1 MSVFNFRKKDNV
13 ESIDNVVGVNEDEI
27 EEKIDK
33 RLEDGDN
40 QNTQDDLL
48 KEIYESLEYT
58 NSFLAQISLAMGEL
72 VKQQTIANALHILDS
87 EYNNADSIMD
97 VDEILQKKYALLGSI
112 FIDYS
117 AKEKEENDNE

>member
-13 ESIDNVVGVNEDEI
+13 ESIDNVVGINEDAI
-27 EEKIDK
+27 EEEIDK

-58 NSFLAQISLAMGEL
+58 NSFLAQISLAMGQL

-117 AKEKEENDNE
+117 VKEKEENDNE

>member
-13 ESIDNVVGVNEDEI
+13 ESIDNVIGINEDAI
-27 EEKIDK
+27 EEEIDK

-117 AKEKEENDNE
+117 VKEKEENDNE

>member
-13 ESIDNVVGVNEDEI
+13 ESIDNVVDINEDAI

-58 NSFLAQISLAMGEL
+58 NSFLAQISLTMGEL

-87 EYNNADSIMD
+87 EYDNADSIMN
-97 VDEILQKKYALLGSI
+97 VDEILQKHYALLGSI

>member
-48 KEIYESLEYT
+48 KEIY
-58 NSFLAQISLAMGEL
+58 N
-72 VKQQTIANALHILDS
+72 
-87 EYNNADSIMD
+87 
-97 VDEILQKKYALLGSI
+97 
-112 FIDYS
+112 
-117 AKEKEENDNE
+117 

>member
-1 MSVFNFRKKDNV
+1 MSVFNFRKKDNI
-13 ESIDNVVGVNEDEI
+13 ESVDNVIGVNEDAI
-27 EEKIDK
+27 EEEIDK

-117 AKEKEENDNE
+117 VKEKEENDNE

>member
-13 ESIDNVVGVNEDEI
+13 ESIDNVVDINEDAI

-58 NSFLAQISLAMGEL
+58 NSFLAQISLTMGEL

-87 EYNNADSIMD
+87 EYDNADSIMN

-117 AKEKEENDNE
+117 VKEKGENDNE

>member
-13 ESIDNVVGVNEDEI
+13 ESIDNVVDINEDAI

-58 NSFLAQISLAMGEL
+58 NSFLAQISLTMGEL

-87 EYNNADSIMD
+87 EYDNADSIMN

-117 AKEKEENDNE
+117 AKEKEENDN

>member
-13 ESIDNVVGVNEDEI
+13 ESIDNVVGVNEDKI

-58 NSFLAQISLAMGEL
+58 NSFLAQISLTMGEL

-87 EYNNADSIMD
+87 EYDNADSIMN

>member
-13 ESIDNVVGVNEDEI
+13 ESIDNVIGINEDAI
-27 EEKIDK
+27 EEEIDK

-97 VDEILQKKYALLGSI
+97 VDEILQKKYALLSSI
-112 FIDYS
+112 FVDYS
-117 AKEKEENDNE
+117 VKEKEENDNE

>member
-13 ESIDNVVGVNEDEI
+13 ESIDNVVDINEDAI

-58 NSFLAQISLAMGEL
+58 NSFLAQISLTMGEL

-87 EYNNADSIMD
+87 EYDNEDSIMN

>member
-1 MSVFNFRKKDNV
+1 MSVFNFFKKDNV
-13 ESIDNVVGVNEDEI
+13 ESIDNVVGINEDAI

-58 NSFLAQISLAMGEL
+58 NSFLAQISLTMGEL

-87 EYNNADSIMD
+87 EYDNADSIMN
-97 VDEILQKKYALLGSI
+97 VDEILQKKYDLLGSI

>member
-40 QNTQDDLL
+40 QNTQDDLF

-72 VKQQTIANALHILDS
+72 VKQQTIANALHVLNS
-87 EYNNADSIMD
+87 EYDNADSIMK
-97 VDEILQKKYALLGSI
+97 VDEILEKKYALLGEI
-112 FIDYS
+112 FVDYQQ
-117 AKEKEENDNE
+117 KQNQE

>member
-13 ESIDNVVGVNEDEI
+13 ESIDNVVDINEDAT

-33 RLEDGDN
+33 RLKDEDN

-48 KEIYESLEYT
+48 KEIYESLEYA
-58 NSFLAQISLAMGEL
+58 NSFLAQISLTMGEL

>member
-1 MSVFNFRKKDNV
+1 MSVFNFRKKDNA
-13 ESIDNVVGVNEDEI
+13 ESIDNVVGINEDAI
-27 EEKIDK
+27 EEEIDK
-33 RLEDGDN
+33 RLEDRDN

-117 AKEKEENDNE
+117 VKEKEENDNE

>member
-72 VKQQTIANALHILDS
+72 VKQQTIANALHVLNS
-87 EYNNADSIMD
+87 EYDNADSIMK
-97 VDEILQKKYALLGSI
+97 VDEILEKKYALLGEI
-112 FIDYS
+112 FVDYQQ
-117 AKEKEENDNE
+117 KQNQE

>member
-13 ESIDNVVGVNEDEI
+13 ESIDNVVDINEDAI

-58 NSFLAQISLAMGEL
+58 NSFLAQISLTMGEL

-87 EYNNADSIMD
+87 EYDNADSIMN

>member
-1 MSVFNFRKKDNV
+1 MSVFNFRKKDDV
-13 ESIDNVVGVNEDEI
+13 ESVDNVVGINEDAI
-27 EEKIDK
+27 EEEIDK

-40 QNTQDDLL
+40 QNIQDDLL
-48 KEIYESLEYT
+48 KEVYESLEYT

-117 AKEKEENDNE
+117 VKEKEENDNE

>member
-58 NSFLAQISLAMGEL
+58 NSFLAQISLTMGEL

-87 EYNNADSIMD
+87 EYDNADSIMN

>member
-1 MSVFNFRKKDNV
+1 MSVFNFFKKDNV
-13 ESIDNVVGVNEDEI
+13 ESIDNVIGINEDVI
-27 EEKIDK
+27 EEGIDK
-33 RLEDGDN
+33 MEDGDN
-40 QNTQDDLL
+40 QNTQDDLF

-87 EYNNADSIMD
+87 EYDNADSIMD

>member
-13 ESIDNVVGVNEDEI
+13 ESIDNVVDINEDAI

-58 NSFLAQISLAMGEL
+58 NSFLAQISLTMGEL

-87 EYNNADSIMD
+87 EYDNADSIMN

-112 FIDYS
+112 FIDYL

>member
-13 ESIDNVVGVNEDEI
+13 ESIDNVVDINEDAI

-58 NSFLAQISLAMGEL
+58 NSFLAQISLTMGEL

-117 AKEKEENDNE
+117 VKEKEENDNE

>member
-13 ESIDNVVGVNEDEI
+13 ESIDNVVDINEDAI
-27 EEKIDK
+27 EEKTDK

-58 NSFLAQISLAMGEL
+58 NSFLAQISLTMGEL

-87 EYNNADSIMD
+87 EYDNADSIMN

>member
-13 ESIDNVVGVNEDEI
+13 ESIDNVVDINEDAT

-58 NSFLAQISLAMGEL
+58 NSFLAQISLTMGEL

-97 VDEILQKKYALLGSI
+97 VDDILQKKYALLGSI

>member
-13 ESIDNVVGVNEDEI
+13 ESIDNVVDINEDAT

-58 NSFLAQISLAMGEL
+58 NSFLAQISLTMGEL

-87 EYNNADSIMD
+87 EYDNADSIMD

-117 AKEKEENDNE
+117 AKEKGENDNE

>member
-1 MSVFNFRKKDNV
+1 MSVFNFRKKDNI
-13 ESIDNVVGVNEDEI
+13 ESVDNVIGVNEDAI
-27 EEKIDK
+27 EEEIDK

-40 QNTQDDLL
+40 QNIQDDLL
-48 KEIYESLEYT
+48 KEVYESLEYT

-97 VDEILQKKYALLGSI
+97 VDEILQKKYALLGTI

-117 AKEKEENDNE
+117 VKEKEENDNE